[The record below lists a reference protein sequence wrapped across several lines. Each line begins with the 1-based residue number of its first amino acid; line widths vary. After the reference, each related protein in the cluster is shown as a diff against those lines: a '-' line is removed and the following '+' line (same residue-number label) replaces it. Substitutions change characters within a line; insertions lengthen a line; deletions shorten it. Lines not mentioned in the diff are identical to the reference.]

1 MRVALLPHHTQ
12 LHHFPKGVS
21 HLKQLTC
28 ASWRSLLKII
38 IPVMMGMFLPEFPNV
53 QLRVDKV
60 CSHPTSTYAKH
71 MCIQHRHM
79 SHICCTYFD
88 QDIHQHM
95 PNIYAERMFHMA
107 VSAIVFGVPRDVPIA
122 FSYRPIL
129 AHAGRGIQTV
139 RINICSNH
147 ADICHTC
154 FKHRWAQSLTV
165 FTPVAGPNGTPEDFR
180 KSARPKMHYAVS
192 PQHWSTFCR
201 YLGPPAEYLA
211 ENTEEG
217 HKLRLQHTLYIC
229 SQHV

>member
-1 MRVALLPHHTQ
+1 MCSSEWTRYAL
-12 LHHFPKGVS
+12 
-21 HLKQLTC
+21 
-28 ASWRSLLKII
+28 
-38 IPVMMGMFLPEFPNV
+38 
-53 QLRVDKV
+53 
-60 CSHPTSTYAKH
+60 
-71 MCIQHRHM
+71 IQHRHM
-79 SHICCTYFD
+79 
-88 QDIHQHM
+88 
-95 PNIYAERMFHMA
+95 PNICASNIDICPTYVAHTA
-107 VSAIVFGVPRDVPIA
+107 VSAIVFGVPRDAPIA

-154 FKHRWAQSLTV
+154 FEHRWAQSLTV

-192 PQHWSTFCR
+192 PRHWSTFCR